1 MNSMITALNLLS
13 DHKKIKLEKLLLF
26 IFCKKLLEII
36 ILVATF
42 IATILLLSWYV
53 VQEQF
58 NSLTQSALLV
68 NKEFSSYN
76 QNIREVNT
84 NIRQLNLSA
93 QNFATIS
100 DKLINLAQLMPSGI
114 KLNSLEIDRRT
125 GTFIISGLS
134 KTRDGLL
141 TYQEQIKQYG
151 WIVDAQT
158 PTSQLFQKENTS
170 FEIHAKIKNIPLL
183 EPIKATPSNRTNNQ
197 E

>member
-1 MNSMITALNLLS
+1 MITALNLLS